1 MFEQEPLKISPDLE
15 IMFLGD
21 ACTGKTS
28 IINRIINT
36 PFNEIYEKTPII
48 CFQYKN
54 IKIKN
59 ENFKIIIYDTIGQ
72 EKFKSFFSSYLKN
85 ISLIFLVYDVSN
97 KDSFNKI
104 TNWINLICSEKYSKK
119 PFIVLCGNKIDLIRE
134 VQKRDGEELAKKYR
148 YLFFECSAKTNEN
161 IKYMFYSSI
170 MNLPI
175 FNINNENES
184 EKEILIKKLIE
195 EDKNENKNDS
205 SNIINSIINKINK
218 YKKTIN
224 ILEEEKKQLQ
234 KKYNDKIELLNN
246 QEKILKE
253 NKSLK
258 SQIDNLKK
266 EQNKKI
272 GKKDELNIVYANQLQ
287 ISSIKNQNLITDKV
301 KKALEENQ
309 KKLYKK
315 YEKLN
320 DELKFIKKELKE
332 EKKKFEEIDSIISA
346 YNENILNN
354 YNPNNIDN
362 NNNNIDNNDN
372 NIDNNNIKDNNENN
386 HNKKDENK
394 DKKYKNTPYILGND
408 DDLQSNQN
416 NNINNINNLE
426 YSYECLNKKNLVLDI
441 YKVLDSVDF
450 EIELENNGKNKWPKD
465 SKLSTGEGSEIPV
478 NDIILEQ
485 QNSGEITKYKLN
497 VYGLRSYEAKEY
509 KIFLVFY
516 CDGKNYGEH
525 LELKININELN

>member
-59 ENFKIIIYDTIGQ
+59 ENFKIIIYDTIGK
-72 EKFKSFFSSYLKN
+72 EKFKSFFSPYLKTS
-85 ISLIFLVYDVSN
+85 SLIFLVYDVSN

-119 PFIVLCGNKIDLIRE
+119 PFIVLCGNKIDLKRE

-170 MNLPI
+170 MNLQI
-175 FNINNENES
+175 FKINNENEN

-195 EDKNENKNDS
+195 EDKNESKNDS
-205 SNIINSIINKINK
+205 QNIINSVIHKIKKYKKIINKLK
-218 YKKTIN
+218 
-224 ILEEEKKQLQ
+224 EENNQLQ
-234 KKYNDKIELLNN
+234 KEYNKKIELLNN
-246 QEKILKE
+246 NQEEILKE

-258 SQIDNLKK
+258 SQLNNLIE
-266 EQNKKI
+266 EQNKK
-272 GKKDELNIVYANQLQ
+272 L
-287 ISSIKNQNLITDKV
+287 SIKNQNSIADKE

-315 YEKLN
+315 LN
-320 DELKFIKKELKE
+320 DELKLIKEELKV
-332 EKKKFEEIDSIISA
+332 EKKKFEEINSIINASII
-346 YNENILNN
+346 NKNILNN
-354 YNPNNIDN
+354 NNPNNIDNNNN

-372 NIDNNNIKDNNENN
+372 NIDNNNNNIKDNNENN

-394 DKKYKNTPYILGND
+394 DKKYKNTPYILGNY

-416 NNINNINNLE
+416 NNINNLE
-426 YSYECLNKKNLVLDI
+426 YSYECLNKKNLLLDI
-441 YKVLDSVDF
+441 YKGRDSGVF
-450 EIELENNGKNKWPKD
+450 EIELINNGKNKWPKD

-485 QNSGEITKYKLN
+485 QNPGEKTKYKLN